1 MSAATL
7 AWPANVFAGAVPA
20 GPDLLTAPAP
30 GCAVGPPTG
39 AAPPAAGFVFAVG
52 VGVVVAASAAG
63 SVSTSSPA
71 PPTVVLPA

>member
-39 AAPPAAGFVFAVG
+39 AAPPAAGFVLA